1 MGIKGSSTAVLNFD
15 NAKGYLIGEKNKG
28 LEYMFTYMNTARIG
42 IAIQG
47 VCHSELA
54 YQISLP
60 YAKERLSMRSLS
72 GKKYPDQVADPI
84 IVHPGC
90 EKNAVNA
97 KGIFRRWQGDDLLC
111 RQND

>member
-1 MGIKGSSTAVLNFD
+1 M
-15 NAKGYLIGEKNKG
+15 IGEENKG

-72 GKKYPDQVADPI
+72 GKKYPDKVADPI
-84 IVHPGC
+84 IVHPGR
-90 EKNAVNA
+90 EKNAVDA
-97 KGIFRRWQGDDLLC
+97 KGFLRRGPGNDLL
-111 RQND
+111 RRKND